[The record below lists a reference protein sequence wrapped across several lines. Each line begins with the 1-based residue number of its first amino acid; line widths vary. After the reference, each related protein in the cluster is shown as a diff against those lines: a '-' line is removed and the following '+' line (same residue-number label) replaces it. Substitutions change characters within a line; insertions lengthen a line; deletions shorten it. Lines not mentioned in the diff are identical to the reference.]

1 MEKPIVILG
10 GGFAGIEAA
19 IKSKQYGYDVVVV
32 SDRDYLFIYPVSIW
46 IPVKKKNF
54 NDVSIP
60 LEKLAKKHGFELVI
74 DQVKKIDHEN
84 NKVILGNSEL
94 EYSYLFIALGMSKIT
109 APGQEHTHSICGH
122 PEESIT
128 IRDILDKLVKQG
140 KGNISVGFGGNPKD
154 PTATAV
160 RGGPAFELLF
170 NISHYLKKKG
180 IRKNFRLNFFAP
192 MAEPGKR
199 MGEKPLKKLGLFF
212 EHYKVSTYVGK
223 KIKRFEED
231 KVVFE
236 DDSSIE
242 SDLTIFIPGGK
253 GHPLFEESGL
263 PVNAAGFIRINELTR
278 VEGHPNI
285 YAIGDA
291 AAILGHPWAA
301 KQGHIAEVM
310 AKTAAFNVH
319 QEISF
324 KGKRKSYWEHLNI
337 ICMMDS
343 GDGAAYIKRER
354 SRETIIPLPIIG
366 HWLKKG
372 WGFYYKN
379 SKLKRM
385 PRIPGM

>member
-1 MEKPIVILG
+1 
-10 GGFAGIEAA
+10 
-19 IKSKQYGYDVVVV
+19 
-32 SDRDYLFIYPVSIW
+32 
-46 IPVKKKNF
+46 
-54 NDVSIP
+54 
-60 LEKLAKKHGFELVI
+60 
-74 DQVKKIDHEN
+74 
-84 NKVILGNSEL
+84 
-94 EYSYLFIALGMSKIT
+94 
-109 APGQEHTHSICGH
+109 
-122 PEESIT
+122 
-128 IRDILDKLVKQG
+128 
-140 KGNISVGFGGNPKD
+140 
-154 PTATAV
+154 
-160 RGGPAFELLF
+160 
-170 NISHYLKKKG
+170 
-180 IRKNFRLNFFAP
+180 
-192 MAEPGKR
+192 
-199 MGEKPLKKLGLFF
+199 MG
-212 EHYKVSTYVGK
+212 S
-223 KIKRFEED
+223 
-231 KVVFE
+231 
-236 DDSSIE
+236 
-242 SDLTIFIPGGK
+242 
-253 GHPLFEESGL
+253 
-263 PVNAAGFIRINELTR
+263 INELTR

>member
-154 PTATAV
+154 RPVDCRTA
-160 RGGPAFELLF
+160 
-170 NISHYLKKKG
+170 
-180 IRKNFRLNFFAP
+180 
-192 MAEPGKR
+192 
-199 MGEKPLKKLGLFF
+199 
-212 EHYKVSTYVGK
+212 
-223 KIKRFEED
+223 
-231 KVVFE
+231 
-236 DDSSIE
+236 
-242 SDLTIFIPGGK
+242 
-253 GHPLFEESGL
+253 
-263 PVNAAGFIRINELTR
+263 
-278 VEGHPNI
+278 
-285 YAIGDA
+285 
-291 AAILGHPWAA
+291 
-301 KQGHIAEVM
+301 
-310 AKTAAFNVH
+310 
-319 QEISF
+319 
-324 KGKRKSYWEHLNI
+324 
-337 ICMMDS
+337 
-343 GDGAAYIKRER
+343 
-354 SRETIIPLPIIG
+354 
-366 HWLKKG
+366 
-372 WGFYYKN
+372 
-379 SKLKRM
+379 
-385 PRIPGM
+385 